1 MTVSFR
7 GDNYRHS
14 HYKQKPLDSLLGCH
28 GARRQP
34 MTKPFEGKVALVTGA
49 GSGIGAATALLLAER
64 GAAVAVAG
72 RRTNKLDEVVAQIT
86 AAGGTSIAVQT
97 DVSDPAQVQRAV
109 QATVERFGA
118 LHHRQQRRHH
128 RLLRAADRDHHRAV
142 EAGARHQP
150 ERPLLRNKA
159 RHSAPARGRR
169 RLHRQRLERVRD
181 RGGPTPEYS
190 SAEACR
196 AWPHHPAAIEHG
208 RQGIRVNELQPGV
221 IDTEMT
227 RKPRGSAAGR
237 RPRHP
242 AKASWHR
249 SRDRHRRRLPASDEA
264 SYVNGAHLA
273 VDGGFLA

>member
-1 MTVSFR
+1 
-7 GDNYRHS
+7 
-14 HYKQKPLDSLLGCH
+14 
-28 GARRQP
+28 
-34 MTKPFEGKVALVTGA
+34 MTKQFEAKVALVTGA

-86 AAGGTSIAVQT
+86 AAGGISIAVQT

-118 LHHRQQRRHH
+118 LHYLVNNAGVTGYFEPLTEITIEQWKQVLDINLNGLFYGMKYAIPH
-128 RLLRAADRDHHRAV
+128 LLAAGGGSIVNVSSVFA
-142 EAGARHQP
+142 
-150 ERPLLRNKA
+150 
-159 RHSAPARGRR
+159 
-169 RLHRQRLERVRD
+169 D

-190 SAEACR
+190 SAKHAVR
-196 AWPHHPAAIEHG
+196 GLTTSAAIEYG

-227 RKPRGSAAGR
+227 QGNREGAQQVADRGIPLKRLGTGR
-237 RPRHP
+237 EI
-242 AKASWHR
+242 ATAVAF
-249 SRDRHRRRLPASDEA
+249 LLSDDA

>member
-1 MTVSFR
+1 
-7 GDNYRHS
+7 
-14 HYKQKPLDSLLGCH
+14 
-28 GARRQP
+28 
-34 MTKPFEGKVALVTGA
+34 MTKQFEGKVALVTGA

-109 QATVERFGA
+109 QATVERFGV
-118 LHHRQQRRHH
+118 LHYLVNNAGITGYFEPLTEITIEQWKQVLDINLNGLFYGMKYAIPH
-128 RLLRAADRDHHRAV
+128 LLAAGGGSIVNVSSVFA
-142 EAGARHQP
+142 
-150 ERPLLRNKA
+150 
-159 RHSAPARGRR
+159 
-169 RLHRQRLERVRD
+169 D

-190 SAEACR
+190 SAKHAVR
-196 AWPHHPAAIEHG
+196 GLTTSAAIEYG

-227 RKPRGSAAGR
+227 QGNREGAQQVADRGIPLKRLGTGR
-237 RPRHP
+237 EI
-242 AKASWHR
+242 ATAVAF
-249 SRDRHRRRLPASDEA
+249 LLSDEA

>member
-1 MTVSFR
+1 
-7 GDNYRHS
+7 
-14 HYKQKPLDSLLGCH
+14 
-28 GARRQP
+28 
-34 MTKPFEGKVALVTGA
+34 MTKQFEGKVALVTGA

-109 QATVERFGA
+109 QATVERFGG
-118 LHHRQQRRHH
+118 LHYLVNNAGVTGYFEPLTEITIEQWKQVLDINLNGLFYGMKYAIPH
-128 RLLRAADRDHHRAV
+128 LLAAGGGSIVNVSSVFA
-142 EAGARHQP
+142 
-150 ERPLLRNKA
+150 
-159 RHSAPARGRR
+159 
-169 RLHRQRLERVRD
+169 D

-190 SAEACR
+190 SAKHAVR
-196 AWPHHPAAIEHG
+196 GLTTSAAIEYG

-227 RKPRGSAAGR
+227 QGNREGAQQVADRGIPLKRLGTGR
-237 RPRHP
+237 EI
-242 AKASWHR
+242 ATAVAF
-249 SRDRHRRRLPASDEA
+249 LLSDDA